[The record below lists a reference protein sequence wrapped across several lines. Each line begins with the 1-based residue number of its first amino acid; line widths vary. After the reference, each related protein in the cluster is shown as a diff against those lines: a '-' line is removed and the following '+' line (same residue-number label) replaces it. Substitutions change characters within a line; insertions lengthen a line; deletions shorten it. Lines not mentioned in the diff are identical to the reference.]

1 MLLNPTRIE
10 RELGLPRPA
19 TPRLLNIGC
28 GSHFHV
34 DWINLDLISDNLN
47 VIPHDVTCG
56 LPFAD
61 GHFDSVYHS
70 HVLEHLHCDDGFKL
84 LNECFR
90 VLKPGGVARIVVPD
104 LERIAKLYLEMHD
117 RAWRGDQQAKT
128 DYDWMKLELL
138 DQLVRDQS
146 GGQMGQY
153 MTDPEIRNSE
163 FVRSRVGEEYRT
175 CHLAVVR
182 NSTKS
187 PAGRKWHQ
195 MSHVTRQ
202 LRELISRKIVRMLLG
217 RSAEDALK
225 EGLFRSS
232 GEVHRWMYD
241 RFSLRDVCSSIGFV
255 NFQIRSARDSQIR
268 NFAEYQLDVV
278 NDEVRKPDSLF
289 VECRKSPV
297 Q

>member
-1 MLLNPTRIE
+1 MLLNPTRAY
-10 RELGLPRPA
+10 RELHLPRPGR
-19 TPRLLNIGC
+19 PRLLNIGC
-28 GSHFHV
+28 GNHFHV
-34 DWINLDLISDNLN
+34 DWVNLDLISDNLN
-47 VIPHDVTCG
+47 VVPHDVTCG

-70 HVLEHLHCDDGFKL
+70 HVLEHLHPDDGFKL

-138 DQLVRDQS
+138 DQLVRGQS

-153 MTDPEIRNSE
+153 MTDPAIRNSE
-163 FVRSRVGEEYRT
+163 FVRSRVGEEYRM
-175 CHLAVVR
+175 CRAAAAK
-182 NSTKS
+182 NSVNNVTFRRWQKLS
-187 PAGRKWHQ
+187 TA
-195 MSHVTRQ
+195 TRQ
-202 LRELISRKIVRMLLG
+202 LRELISRKIVRFLLG
-217 RSAEDALK
+217 ASAEDALK

-241 RFSLRDVCSSIGFV
+241 RFSLRDACGSIGYV

-268 NFAEYQLDVV
+268 NFAEYQLDVI
-278 NDEVRKPDSLF
+278 NGEIRKPDSLF

>member
-1 MLLNPTRIE
+1 MLLNPTRVE
-10 RELGLPRPA
+10 SLLNLSRPA
-19 TPRLLNIGC
+19 GPRLLNIGC
-28 GSHFHV
+28 GNHFHG
-34 DWINLDLISDNLN
+34 DWINLDLISDNLH

-61 GHFDSVYHS
+61 GYFDSVYHS
-70 HVLEHLHCDDGFKL
+70 HVLEHLHPDDGVKL

-90 VLKPGGVARIVVPD
+90 VLKPGGIARIVVPD

-153 MTDPEIRNSE
+153 MTDPEIRNSD

-175 CHLAVVR
+175 CRAAAAN
-182 NSTKS
+182 NSGNNPS
-187 PAGRKWHQ
+187 WRKWHKL
-195 MSHVTRQ
+195 STATRQ
-202 LRELISRKIVRMLLG
+202 LREFISRKIVRMLLG
-217 RSAEDALK
+217 RSAEFALR

-241 RFSLRDVCSSIGFV
+241 RFSLRDICGSIGFV
-255 NFQIRSARDSQIR
+255 SFQIRSARDSQIR
-268 NFAEYQLDVV
+268 NFARYQLDVV

-289 VECRKSPV
+289 VEVRKAE
-297 Q
+297 